1 MQPWTHL
8 LFLQVAWIIAWNSQE
23 TPSMKLRIR
32 PFEDEDIAELVQL
45 SLLAWEPVFRS
56 FRQVL
61 GGNIYS
67 LLYPDWKAGQRRT
80 VESVCKDREKY
91 TTWVAEVD
99 GAVVGFISYEMDPKE
114 KTGEVVLLAVLPV
127 HQNRGI
133 GTELSN
139 FALNQLREMGM
150 KLAIVG
156 TGGDEGHAAA
166 RRTYEK
172 AGYTGLPLVRYYKD
186 LTAP

>member
-1 MQPWTHL
+1 
-8 LFLQVAWIIAWNSQE
+8 
-23 TPSMKLRIR
+23 MKLRIR
-32 PFEDEDIAELVQL
+32 PFGGEDMADVVRL

-56 FRQVL
+56 FRKVM
-61 GGNIYS
+61 GEGIYS
-67 LLYPDWKAGQRRT
+67 IVYPDWKASQRKG
-80 VESVCKDREKY
+80 VESICKDREKY

-99 GAVVGFISYEMDPKE
+99 GAVVGFTSYEADPKE
-114 KTGEVVLLAVLPV
+114 ETGEVVLLAVIPD
-127 HQNRGI
+127 HQNRGV
-133 GTELSN
+133 GTELSS
-139 FALNQLREMGM
+139 FALTRLREMGI

-186 LTAP
+186 LTAR